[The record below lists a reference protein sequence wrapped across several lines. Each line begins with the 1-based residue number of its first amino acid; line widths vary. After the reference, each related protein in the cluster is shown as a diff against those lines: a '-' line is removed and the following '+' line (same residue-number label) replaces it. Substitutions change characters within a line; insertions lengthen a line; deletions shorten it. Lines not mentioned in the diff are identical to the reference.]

1 MYKLIALYRSPPNPE
16 HFRDYYVNKH
26 LPLVEKMP
34 GIVRMNHTFDV
45 KDLQGGTPYFCIF
58 ECYFR
63 NAGDMI
69 ASASSPEGQAVTA
82 DIANYE
88 PGEFEIIH
96 FEIPDEQ

>member
-1 MYKLIALYRSPPNPE
+1 MYKLIALYRAPPNPE

-34 GIVRMNHTFDV
+34 GILRMNHTFDV
-45 KDLQGGTPYFCIF
+45 KNLAGETRYFCVF

-63 NAGDMI
+63 SPADMA
-69 ASASSPEGQAVTA
+69 ASAGSPEGQAVQA
-82 DIANYE
+82 DIANYQ

-96 FEIPDEQ
+96 FAVPDEA